1 MGFKIPK
8 SLMELQCLCSSDI
21 PSCLI
26 LLFAASS
33 KYETLRLLS
42 GRECTD
48 LTKQTI
54 HCTAT
59 HCIPLF
65 SHRNLSFEMK
75 EHAVLLHEYKYGMST
90 TEAHP
95 SIFLTSY
102 IYAYSFQRKH
112 TLLYFPSSLIM

>member
-1 MGFKIPK
+1 MSFKIPK
-8 SLMELQCLCSSDI
+8 SLMELQCLYSSEI
-21 PSCLI
+21 LSCLI

-42 GRECTD
+42 GRECAD
-48 LTKQTI
+48 LTKQTT

-65 SHRNLSFEMK
+65 SHRNLNFEMK
-75 EHAVLLHEYKYGMST
+75 EHAVLLHEYKYWMIT
-90 TEAHP
+90 TEACP

-102 IYAYSFQRKH
+102 IYAYSF
-112 TLLYFPSSLIM
+112 